1 MVLLPLLSGI
11 VAWADGGNVFT
22 SGTAL
27 SRDAAGV
34 VGSNAA
40 AEGRQRSAF
49 GQFDDGR
56 YINRLAVQGS
66 IELGAGWQL
75 DPGYLDV
82 DGPALQARPA
92 PSGAFWWQTRDLD
105 FGLVGA
111 LHPRWYLGG
120 VAPILQHRPD
130 ALVELDLDARGSERV
145 GVEMRGRYQLDSAQ
159 RFPTDRPDAW
169 QPWAVPLWG
178 ADLAEGLAPAL
189 VDLQPV
195 VSFYPEPATALELGL
210 NLELDQLRW
219 LEPPRTLFGRDPE
232 LRLAAGPILG
242 ARFDLTPDLA
252 VLGRG
257 LASWNAWS
265 LTGDTQGGWD
275 WQAWGG
281 LDGRVAPALWLRVL
295 AGYGGGQLAT
305 ADLDST
311 LGPGWLAAAELELG
325 REGPHQLAAGYRH
338 GPLDLHSR
346 DALEHPYH
354 YAFLRF
360 TEAGPGPF
368 EASIEGGYRH
378 QGALDNELPTAAALA
393 RGQATFWL
401 LDWLGLGA
409 AGFYEQGMTVEDG
422 LPHEGLRF
430 YGGFGVLKVGRV
442 QAPSWRRPG

>member
-1 MVLLPLLSGI
+1 MSSLLVLLALSAGVASGRAAAGGI
-11 VAWADGGNVFT
+11 ETHAVAQGGQGSGSGNVFE
-22 SGTAL
+22 SG
-27 SRDAAGV
+27 
-34 VGSNAA
+34 
-40 AEGRQRSAF
+40 

-56 YINRLAVQGS
+56 FINRLAVQGS
-66 IELGAGWQL
+66 LDLGAGWQV

-82 DGPALQARPA
+82 DAPALQARPA
-92 PSGAFWWQTRDLD
+92 GSGAFWWQTRDLD

-111 LHPRWYLGG
+111 LHPRWYLGD

-145 GVEMRGRYQLDSAQ
+145 GVELRGRYQLDSAQ

-169 QPWAVPLWG
+169 QPWAVPVWG

-195 VSFYPEPATALELGL
+195 VSLYPEPATALDLGL

-219 LEPPRTLFGRDPE
+219 LEPPRTPFGRDPE

-257 LASWNAWS
+257 QASWNAWS
-265 LTGDTQGGWD
+265 LTGETQRGWD

-281 LDGRVAPALWLRVL
+281 IDGRVAQILWLRVL
-295 AGYGGGQLAT
+295 AGYGAGQLQT

-311 LGPGWLAAAELELG
+311 LGPGWLASAELEIG
-325 REGPHQLAAGYRH
+325 REGPRQLAAGYRH
-338 GPLDLHSR
+338 GPTDLHRR
-346 DALEHPYH
+346 DDLEHPYH
-354 YAFLRF
+354 YAYLHFA
-360 TEAGPGPF
+360 ESGPRWL
-368 EASIEGGYRH
+368 EASVEVGYRQ
-378 QGALDNELPTAAALA
+378 QGELDNEIPTAAALA
-393 RGQATFWL
+393 RGSVTFWM
-401 LDWLGLGA
+401 LDWLGLGG

-422 LPHEGLRF
+422 LPREGLQF
-430 YGGFGVLKVGRV
+430 YGGYGVLKVGRV
-442 QAPSWRRPG
+442 QPPEWRRPG